1 MTYKRI
7 WIYYCVAAA
16 VAMCIY
22 FIAKVSG
29 YDFAN
34 EMWTTVW
41 GLILAANMYAIEAKD
56 EKEDK
61 H

>member
-1 MTYKRI
+1 MSYRTI

-16 VAMCIY
+16 VA
-22 FIAKVSG
+22 IALYVIGKVLQI
-29 YDFAN
+29 DFAD

-41 GLILAANMYAIEAKD
+41 GLVICANIYAIKMRE
-56 EKEDK
+56 EENK